1 MAIGEETNNGGIS
14 GFGLEDDAAE
24 SIRIVN
30 RTTADDPI
38 GTSSHVQADLDNFDS
53 GNPLLAESA
62 VVTIDAPIGKLRRIH
77 KMENAVASQTDSST
91 MCRKGDFDDENHANE
106 PANTIVEPPD
116 GGLRAWMIMIG
127 SFTINGVLFSIINSY
142 SLIYQELQKRLI
154 EAGETEVSSKAGTKL
169 FHNINFKRDNIDTL
183 ILFLNFVRNNY
194 HKYVY
199 RFLFYRY
206 SFDILLFS

>member
-1 MAIGEETNNGGIS
+1 MAIGEEAGNGDIS
-14 GFGLEDDAAE
+14 GFGLEDNATG
-24 SIRIVN
+24 SIRIIN

-62 VVTIDAPIGKLRRIH
+62 AVTIDAPIGKLRRLH
-77 KMENAVASQTDSST
+77 KMENAVADGSV

-106 PANTIVEPPD
+106 PTNTIIEPPD

-154 EAGETEVSSKAGTKL
+154 EAGETEVSSKAGKL
-169 FHNINFKRDNIDTL
+169 IEVGET
-183 ILFLNFVRNNY
+183 FL
-194 HKYVY
+194 
-199 RFLFYRY
+199 RY
-206 SFDILLFS
+206 